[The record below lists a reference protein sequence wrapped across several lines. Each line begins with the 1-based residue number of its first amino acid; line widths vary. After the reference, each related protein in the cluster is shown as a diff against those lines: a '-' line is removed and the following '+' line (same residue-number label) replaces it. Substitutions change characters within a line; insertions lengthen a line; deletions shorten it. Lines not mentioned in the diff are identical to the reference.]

1 MRIMT
6 EVREI
11 NITSDKHS
19 FMEKRIEVELNR
31 SSRVII
37 PDITIE
43 AYELPGKN
51 HPGMKL
57 LDVVLILRKLQQ
69 QGKRI

>member
-19 FMEKRIEVELNR
+19 FMEKRIEVELNGSNR
-31 SSRVII
+31 AIV

-43 AYELPGKN
+43 ACNLPGRDYSS
-51 HPGMKL
+51 MKL
-57 LDVVLILRKLQQ
+57 LR
-69 QGKRI
+69 